1 MGKKQRIWI
10 TAMMHWE
17 KMHEFCNHRKNI
29 ALEIILSIKKNLF
42 KINQG
47 TSFSKNI
54 ICIVFKELL
63 YSIRTWNPCT
73 LIGINCKRKVLSCN
87 IDYV

>member
-29 ALEIILSIKKNLF
+29 ALEIILSIKKTFLKLIKESLF
-42 KINQG
+42 QKISYALFLRNYL
-47 TSFSKNI
+47 TVYVHEI
-54 ICIVFKELL
+54 H
-63 YSIRTWNPCT
+63 
-73 LIGINCKRKVLSCN
+73 VL
-87 IDYV
+87 

>member
-29 ALEIILSIKKNLF
+29 ALEIILSIKKTFLKLIKESVFQKISYALF
-42 KINQG
+42 LRNYFTVYVHEIH
-47 TSFSKNI
+47 
-54 ICIVFKELL
+54 
-63 YSIRTWNPCT
+63 
-73 LIGINCKRKVLSCN
+73 VL
-87 IDYV
+87 

>member
-29 ALEIILSIKKNLF
+29 ALEIILSIKKTFLKLIKESLF
-42 KINQG
+42 QKISYALFLRNYF
-47 TSFSKNI
+47 TVYVHEI
-54 ICIVFKELL
+54 H
-63 YSIRTWNPCT
+63 
-73 LIGINCKRKVLSCN
+73 VL
-87 IDYV
+87 